1 MGKEKIIE
9 KAREKIAREK
19 VGSSSGEKSLLGD
32 VLNAV
37 IDIVGD
43 AKESAESQP
52 VRDDDKGGKISGRKP
67 RAQNNGKVASVG
79 RSVADQLR
87 QKK

>member
-1 MGKEKIIE
+1 MYKKKIVE
-9 KAREKIAREK
+9 KAREKISSEK
-19 VGSSSGEKSLLGD
+19 AESSGQKSLLGNILD
-32 VLNAV
+32 TV

-43 AKESAESQP
+43 SNENQSA
-52 VRDDDKGGKISGRKP
+52 RDSDKGKTSGRKP

-87 QKK
+87 GRK

>member
-9 KAREKIAREK
+9 KAREKSREK
-19 VGSSSGEKSLLGD
+19 ISSSDGEKSFLGD
-32 VLNAV
+32 VLSAV
-37 IDIVGD
+37 MDIVSD
-43 AKESAESQP
+43 AKDNDENQSA
-52 VRDDDKGGKISGRKP
+52 RDDDKGGKVSGRKP
-67 RAQNNGKVASVG
+67 RGQNNGKVAAVG